1 MSAKCEEVIPPG
13 NVANG
18 VRVILGT
25 LNGTTPDCNVTGNG
39 ADYTLRIENHS
50 VVPYGV
56 KIECNSIGDHVE
68 FSDDGGYDSSWK
80 GSVFVDKRSGS
91 KPGIE
96 IVQLDT
102 RPCHSKSVQNKEINT
117 KLNFTKINI
126 SANPDADRSI
136 KVDVN

>member
-1 MSAKCEEVIPPG
+1 MSAKCEDIIRPG
-13 NVANG
+13 NVVNG

-25 LNGTTPDCNVTGNG
+25 LNGTTPDCNVTGKG
-39 ADYTLRIENHS
+39 PDYTLRIENHS

-56 KIECNSIGDHVE
+56 KIECESIDNHVE
-68 FSDDGGYDSSWK
+68 FGDNGDYDSFWE

-117 KLNFTKINI
+117 KLNFTKISI